1 VTVPSLRLVGFAM
14 ITALIAFRQQFV
26 HDPGGWPRMAA
37 IAAGFLAYNAIT
49 WIALRHWFGRVGA
62 INLGDAVL
70 ALDLVPFTIAIYLT
84 GGETSWLFFLLFIR
98 VADQNSTSFKR
109 GLVFGHLSFA
119 SYVVLLGY
127 LRFVEHRQI
136 VWHVEAFK
144 LLLLYFANLYVA
156 MTSRTAERLRAR
168 LVDAGR
174 QAVEANRMKSEFL
187 ANMSHEIRTP
197 MNGIIG
203 LTDVTLGTD
212 LTPEQREHLL
222 LVQHSATA
230 LLDIINDILD
240 LSKIEAGR
248 FELMPAPCALR
259 AELAT
264 TLKPL
269 QLKARAKE
277 LAFGID
283 VANDVPDLV
292 LIDWPRVQQ
301 VLVNLVGNAVK
312 FTDAGRVD
320 ITVRADGSS
329 EVEVTLHVIVADTG
343 IGIPKSRQAVVFE
356 AFQQAD
362 GSTTRKYGG
371 TGLGLTI
378 SRKIIEH
385 AGGRI
390 WLESSVEGVGSRFHF
405 TLPVRRLPA
414 PASAKSNNTSAKTSE
429 TPPLAILLAEDNPVN
444 QRLAVFVL
452 NKMGH
457 TVTVVSTG
465 REAVDAIAR
474 TPFDLAILD
483 VQMPEMDG
491 MEATKVVRSTEQTS
505 RRRLPIIAMT
515 AHAMQ
520 GDRER
525 CLQAGMDGYVAKP
538 INLRALATEIS
549 QVMKE
554 TALFTARS

>member
-1 VTVPSLRLVGFAM
+1 VTSPASADSDFSPAGKRQRERRYHTVTVPSLRLVGFTM
-14 ITALIAFRQQFV
+14 IAALIAFRQYFV
-26 HDPGGWPRMAA
+26 QEPDGWPRTTAY
-37 IAAGFLAYNAIT
+37 IVSLLAYNAIT
-49 WIALRHWFGRVGA
+49 WIALRRWYGRVRGL
-62 INLGDAVL
+62 NLGDVVL
-70 ALDLVPFTIAIYLT
+70 ALDLVPFTYAIYLT
-84 GGETSWLFFLLFIR
+84 GGDSSWLFFLLFIR

-119 SYVVLLGY
+119 SYVVLLAY

-168 LVDAGR
+168 LVEAGR

-283 VANDVPDLV
+283 V
-292 LIDWPRVQQ
+292 
-301 VLVNLVGNAVK
+301 
-312 FTDAGRVD
+312 
-320 ITVRADGSS
+320 
-329 EVEVTLHVIVADTG
+329 
-343 IGIPKSRQAVVFE
+343 
-356 AFQQAD
+356 
-362 GSTTRKYGG
+362 KYGG

-390 WLESSVEGVGSRFHF
+390 WLESSLEGVGSRFHV

-414 PASAKSNNTSAKTSE
+414 QAPANSHNTTAKTSE

-491 MEATKVVRSTEQTS
+491 MEATKVVRSAEQTS
-505 RRRLPIIAMT
+505 HRRLPIIAMT